1 MAKLTKRIVD
11 AADVREKDYF
21 VWDDE
26 LPGFGL
32 RVFASGKRS
41 YLIQYRAAGRT
52 RRYTI
57 GLHGVWTPETAR
69 QEAKVQLGRVARGD
83 NPSEERQLDHKA
95 ITVKELCALYTA
107 DLNAGL
113 ILGKGGRPKKPTTI
127 VTDTGRIERHI
138 IPLIGARR
146 VKDLTKADIN
156 KVLKDIMAGK
166 TRVAVKTKKLRGKA
180 IVRGGAGTAT
190 RTVGLLGGILT
201 YAVDAG
207 IIEVNPAHGIKKPKD
222 NVRNRRLTEA
232 EYRTLGQ
239 MLRDAAANE
248 KYAMTVDII
257 RQIALTGCRRS
268 EMISLMWIEADT
280 DASCM
285 RLVDSKEGESI
296 RPIGLPVVEYLEERR
311 KTAAGTYVFPGQGED
326 NAFGSFPN
334 HWEQIFNDSPLAGVT
349 PHVLRHSFAS
359 IANDLGFT
367 EVTIAALV
375 GHSKGSVTS
384 KYIHT
389 LDTALIMAADTI
401 SGYINGLL
409 EGIEFKQTAYALDRD
424 SRRAALDLFLSKA
437 VGEPANEAEDEE
449 RRLAA

>member
-21 VWDDE
+21 IWDDE

-32 RVFASGKRS
+32 RVFTSGKRS

-52 RRYTI
+52 RRFTI
-57 GLHGVWTPETAR
+57 GLHGIWTAETAR
-69 QEAKVQLGRVARGD
+69 QEAKVQLGRVAKGE
-83 NPSEERQLDHKA
+83 NPSEERQLDHQA
-95 ITVKELCALYTA
+95 ITVKELCALYVA

-113 ILGKGGRPKKPTTI
+113 ILGKGGRPKKPSTI
-127 VTDTGRIERHI
+127 VTDAGRIERHI
-138 IPLIGARR
+138 IPLIGTRR
-146 VKDLTKADIN
+146 VKDLVKADIN

-166 TRVAVKTKKLRGKA
+166 TRVSVKTKKLRGKA

-201 YAVDAG
+201 YAVEAG
-207 IIEVNPAHGIKKPKD
+207 IIDRNPAHGLKKPKD

-232 EYRTLGQ
+232 EYHILGDI
-239 MLRDAAANE
+239 LRNAAETE

-257 RQIALTGCRRS
+257 RQIAMTGCRRT
-268 EMISLMWIEADT
+268 EMIRLMRTEV
-280 DASCM
+280 DAAGSCL
-285 RLVDSKEGESI
+285 RLVDSKEGASV
-296 RPIGLPVVEYLEERR
+296 RPIGLPVVEYLEERC
-311 KTAAGTYVFPGQGED
+311 KDLTGTYVFPGQVED

-334 HWEQIFNDSPLAGVT
+334 HWEQIFKDTPLADVT

-359 IANDLGFT
+359 IGNDLGFT

-384 KYIHT
+384 KYIHS

-401 SGYINGLL
+401 SGYIKGLL
-409 EGIEFKQTAYALDRD
+409 DGVAFKQTAYALDRD
-424 SRRAALDLFLSKA
+424 SRKAALARFLQSA
-437 VGEPANEAEDEE
+437 AANEQEE
-449 RRLAA
+449 LPLAA

>member
-1 MAKLTKRIVD
+1 MPKITKRVVD
-11 AADVREKDYF
+11 ASEIRDKDY
-21 VWDDE
+21 VIWDDE

-41 YLIQYRAAGRT
+41 YVIQYRALGRS

-69 QEAKVQLGRVARGD
+69 QEAKIQFGRVAQGD
-83 NPSEERQLDHKA
+83 NPAEERQLDHKA
-95 ITVKELCALYTA
+95 ITVKELCTLYLN

-127 VTDTGRIERHI
+127 GTDTGRINRHI
-138 IPLIGARR
+138 VPLIGTRR
-146 VKDLTKADIN
+146 VKDLTRADIN

-166 TRVAVKTKKLRGKA
+166 TRVEVKTKKLRGKA

-207 IIEVNPAHGIKKPKD
+207 IIESNPAHGIKKPKD

-239 MLRDAAANE
+239 MLREAAAND
-248 KYAMTVDII
+248 KYVTTVDII

-311 KTAAGTYVFPGQGED
+311 KSAAGTYVFPGQGED

-334 HWEQIFNDSPLAGVT
+334 HWEQIFKDSPLAGVT

-375 GHSKGSVTS
+375 GHSRGSVTS

-401 SGYINGLL
+401 SGYIQGLL

-424 SRRAALDLFLSKA
+424 SRRAALDLFLTKA
-437 VGEPANEAEDEE
+437 VGEPTNEAEQEE